1 MRRPPS
7 WDQAAWVRFA
17 RQDVNQHIRRIR
29 IVYGLGLFSFVFSVV
44 IGMYLFTESP
54 FDAGSA
60 EAVLQ
65 TVFSVCVP
73 GFLGVWA
80 ADFST
85 SRYFRLRKYE
95 PELFVRHFNDKDVT
109 LEYLEDGDAL
119 LHGYVADGG
128 AMHFDGTF
136 GRVPGDLARLIVASR
151 KA

>member
-1 MRRPPS
+1 MGRPPS

-17 RQDVNQHIRRIR
+17 RKSVNRHMARIR

-44 IGMYLFTESP
+44 IGMVLVTENP
-54 FDAGSA
+54 MENGSGT
-60 EAVLQ
+60 AVFQ
-65 TVFSVCVP
+65 TIISVCVP
-73 GFLGVWA
+73 GFLGIWA

-85 SRYFRLRKYE
+85 TRFFRLRNYE

-136 GRVPGDLARLIVASR
+136 GRVPGELARLIIASR